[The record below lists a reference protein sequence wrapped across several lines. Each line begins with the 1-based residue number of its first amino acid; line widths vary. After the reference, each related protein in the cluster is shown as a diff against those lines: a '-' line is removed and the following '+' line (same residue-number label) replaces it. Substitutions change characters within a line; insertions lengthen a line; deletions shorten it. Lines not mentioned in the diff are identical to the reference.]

1 MSDDD
6 ILETL
11 AWREVTPARWLQVL
25 CGLVGVAL
33 IIILFV
39 RVMEYRTSPA
49 NDLRVV
55 ALLVVDAEGERVRA
69 PLVGHAYRDPTGIGG
84 VRIYELPLPERV
96 TAAKAFQGVY
106 VRAIVRK
113 AEISLVRG
121 GDVIWTL
128 PASPNLYRQFDP
140 VFFDLSGAGGLSGGD
155 TLRLTV
161 DGQNAR
167 ARVRTIFIGDRA
179 DVESKFR
186 WTRFLSIHL
195 PMAALACATLAAL
208 LILAF
213 VRIPARQGFL
223 FSFSAL
229 MVCWVVRNLL
239 FIGPL
244 ALLPP
249 GAYWPV
255 YMASTLGVL
264 ITSVF
269 LVNYWTFNLPVVT
282 RWIAPGLALV
292 GSLISGATLL
302 PVEGR
307 IDMVL
312 AVGNVI
318 GLTAFAML
326 FGMLVTW
333 LVVAKKPMWFETL
346 VFLGCILL
354 GMIDLIGDALPGFA
368 ALIAPGTALNSFY
381 GPIVPIPLAIALV
394 ATVSRFSAATR
405 QTLKNVN
412 TDLALQ
418 LAARED
424 TLNALYKEREAE
436 VLEATLLRERQRL
449 MQDMHDGFGG
459 DLLALALRA
468 EAGRVDQTDMAGELR
483 TALQNLRLFVDAVD
497 TVDGDLTS
505 ALGILRGRI
514 EPQLRDAKIV
524 LNWEPLETQNP
535 VLLGPGGTL
544 SLYHMIQEAVRNVI
558 QHSRANVMQV
568 SFRLEG
574 DLLSVRIS
582 DNGLGLPSPRKDG
595 RGLNNIR
602 QRAARLGGD
611 FELESSRYGT
621 LLRIRLPIREPDSD
635 PQHSG

>member
-1 MSDDD
+1 MSDHD
-6 ILETL
+6 ILGTL
-11 AWREVTPARWLQVL
+11 DWQEVTPARWLQVL
-25 CGLVGVAL
+25 CGLVGVAM

-39 RVMEYRTSPA
+39 RVMEYQTSPVD
-49 NDLRVV
+49 DLRVD
-55 ALLVVDAEGERVRA
+55 ALLVVDAEGHRVRA
-69 PLVGHAYRDPTGIGG
+69 PLVGHAYRDPTAVGGIKT
-84 VRIYELPLPERV
+84 YELSLPDRV
-96 TAAKAFQGVY
+96 TGAAAFQGVY
-106 VRAIVRK
+106 IRAIVRK

-121 GDVIWTL
+121 GEVIWTL

-140 VFFDLSGAGGLSGGD
+140 VFFDLSGAGDLRPRD

-179 DVESKFR
+179 DIESKFR

-195 PMAALACATLAAL
+195 PMAALASATLAAL

-223 FSFSAL
+223 LSFSAL

-239 FIGPL
+239 FVGPL

-249 GAYWPV
+249 QAYWPI

-269 LVNYWTFNLPVVT
+269 LVNFWTFNMPVVT
-282 RWIAPGLALV
+282 LRVAPALAFI
-292 GSLISGATLL
+292 GALISVATLL
-302 PVEGR
+302 PFDGS
-307 IDMVL
+307 IAMVL
-312 AVGNVI
+312 TVGNVI
-318 GLTAFAML
+318 GLTAFATL
-326 FGMLVTW
+326 FGLLVSW
-333 LVVAKKPMWFETL
+333 LVVAQKPMWFETL
-346 VFLGCILL
+346 VFLGCILV

-368 ALIAPGTALNSFY
+368 AFIAPGTALNSFY

-405 QTLKNVN
+405 QRLENVN
-412 TDLALQ
+412 TELAEQ
-418 LAARED
+418 LSARENM
-424 TLNALYKEREAE
+424 LNALYKEREAE

-468 EAGRVDQTDMAGELR
+468 EAGRMNQSDMAGELR

-497 TVDGDLTS
+497 TVDGDLAI

-524 LNWEPLETQNP
+524 LNWEPIETQKP

-558 QHSRANVMQV
+558 QHSRAKAMQV
-568 SFRLEG
+568 SFRLE
-574 DLLSVRIS
+574 DNHVSVRLS
-582 DNGLGLPSPRKDG
+582 DNGLGLPEKIIDG
-595 RGLNNIR
+595 RGLSNIR
-602 QRAARLGGD
+602 QRANRLGGSLD
-611 FELESSRYGT
+611 IESSRFGT
-621 LLRIRLPIREPDSD
+621 SLLVRLPVQDAGLD
-635 PQHSG
+635 PECSG